1 MRLSRR
7 RPSWGASRSKPQPV
21 VRGGP
26 VNARLRQKSMAR
38 VTNCD
43 SQLFQSALRGNT
55 NSLMIAIDQTPDTNS
70 ESGRLADNLLA
81 RAFYLVETAPMSDG
95 LGEAIQSNSSG
106 EMARITHKLVGCSFC
121 WGAEAFTRP
130 LRELERLAHAGDL
143 PGHTRCL
150 PIFARKSRAFRAPSR
165 NLSKHCRPPIHN
177 R

>member
-1 MRLSRR
+1 M
-7 RPSWGASRSKPQPV
+7 PQSV
-21 VRGGP
+21 VPGGP

-43 SQLFQSALRGNT
+43 SQLSQSAL
-55 NSLMIAIDQTPDTNS
+55 
-70 ESGRLADNLLA
+70 
-81 RAFYLVETAPMSDG
+81 
-95 LGEAIQSNSSG
+95 
-106 EMARITHKLVGCSFC
+106 C

-130 LRELERLAHAGDL
+130 LGELERLAHAGDL

-150 PIFARKSRAFRAPSR
+150 PIFARKFRASGAPSR